1 VAFAD
6 PVPWPQRDR
15 AHQDALACVAS
26 WMRPPLTMPIEDNYT
41 NTNINWDANVTRLQ
55 KMSAD
60 KVPRTLGCHNAGRP
74 GGAQA
79 FNDVQDQLG
88 VEWGYVPTIQK
99 NLIPNLQS
107 PLLGDQG
114 GIQEN
119 FSDTVQAVQ
128 NAVTPP
134 DTNVDGNGA
143 QLAIDAL
150 WIASYIPV
158 VGDAAGVTA
167 GIMQLALDASNNSNG
182 SPTVTNFQTKASNL
196 ADELVSDYQAVYDQI
211 AAVGDVLV
219 SDWGR
224 LNTAAQ
230 NANGHWSWDPAVDYP
245 AMRDALIASMKKLS
259 FETLFPVVYTTYRF
273 GDQEPSDARS
283 YVCNGDVLPPIR
295 VVPTYKPFANEPEG
309 GNLVV
314 VGAGPQTDLWAY
326 GRVDQQF
333 LLPYPDRTTNG
344 TPPQQLW
351 NDMFANPS
359 APTVPAPPLPSQ
371 LRFDLDAYVDR
382 PVITHDQNPEQYGIC
397 LVNGVV
403 PQQAG
408 G

>member
-1 VAFAD
+1 
-6 PVPWPQRDR
+6 
-15 AHQDALACVAS
+15 
-26 WMRPPLTMPIEDNYT
+26 
-41 NTNINWDANVTRLQ
+41 
-55 KMSAD
+55 
-60 KVPRTLGCHNAGRP
+60 
-74 GGAQA
+74 
-79 FNDVQDQLG
+79 
-88 VEWGYVPTIQK
+88 
-99 NLIPNLQS
+99 
-107 PLLGDQG
+107 
-114 GIQEN
+114 
-119 FSDTVQAVQ
+119 
-128 NAVTPP
+128 
-134 DTNVDGNGA
+134 
-143 QLAIDAL
+143 
-150 WIASYIPV
+150 V
-158 VGDAAGVTA
+158 VGPNSVEPVSRSHSRPAGSRTTA
-167 GIMQLALDASNNSNG
+167 
-182 SPTVTNFQTKASNL
+182 
-196 ADELVSDYQAVYDQI
+196 
-211 AAVGDVLV
+211 
-219 SDWGR
+219 
-224 LNTAAQ
+224 
-230 NANGHWSWDPAVDYP
+230 
-245 AMRDALIASMKKLS
+245 
-259 FETLFPVVYTTYRF
+259 VYTTYRF